1 VFSFLFICLL
11 FFSSLFYFLLQF
23 SHLRRDNRDRRLDVV
38 TLQVALEVQDRH
50 LLRLR
55 ALEELAESGIRVDVL
70 LVVELVRL
78 DVVHDTTG
86 DVRAAHLS
94 ALRLAEEDTELIRDL
109 LRLGEDG
116 LLLGKRVARLIKLR
130 DLRAATTT
138 RLLDLARQALLQLLH
153 ISQNHAERVAEVVDL
168 RHLSVELG
176 DEVDLLNRLR
186 GNRHGGGGNGGR
198 RARRNGDGRSGS
210 LLALRRRGG
219 GGNGRGH
226 NGSDL
231 LLLGSRRR
239 LLRRHGRHLSVLSRA
254 HFILM
259 SGFI

>member
-1 VFSFLFICLL
+1 MFSFLLYFYY
-11 FFSSLFYFLLQF
+11 FFVSFLFLLLF
-23 SHLRRDNRDRRLDVV
+23 SHLRGDRDRRLDVV

-55 ALEELAESGIRVDVL
+55 ALEELAEGGIRVDVL

-78 DVVHDTTG
+78 DVVHDATS
-86 DVRAAHLS
+86 DIRAAHLS
-94 ALRLAEEDTELIRDL
+94 ALRLAEEDTELVRDL
-109 LRLGEDG
+109 LRLGEDR
-116 LLLGKRVARLIKLR
+116 LLLGERVARLIQLR
-130 DLRAATTT
+130 DLRAAAAT

-168 RHLSVELG
+168 RHLSVELS
-176 DEVDLLNRLR
+176 DEVDLLDRLR
-186 GNRHGGGGNGGR
+186 GNRRGGGYNGR

-210 LLALRRRGG
+210 LRRLALRGRGG
-219 GGNGRGH
+219 GGDRRRH

-239 LLRRHGRHLSVLSRA
+239 LLRRHSRHLSVLSRA